1 LVFLCT
7 ENYNGFY
14 IRFTMGI
21 FMKRISVITP
31 AYFAKPFIGATI
43 QSAFSQKLPT
53 GIEIE
58 HIVISDDLQDYRE
71 FAKVGP
77 QYRMFF
83 SATGSCGAGPS
94 VARNVGMR
102 MATGE
107 FITFLDADDL
117 WDPDRVAR
125 LLPDADAVGAATC
138 RMRVAHPGEG
148 DGRPILPFVGDITP
162 TQVLQIHGGF
172 CPIYRREFAEHGWQ
186 EDIRFAED
194 VVFNLRATLGAG
206 VLRVLDAP
214 LMTYT
219 VRSSSL
225 SHAMPDACIQADAAY
240 SQFLE
245 AMQDWSWLPD
255 DLRSAFRHQV
265 AEKRRI
271 NLEYLGAWGNDS
283 SLTFEKFIG
292 RVGS

>member
-1 LVFLCT
+1 
-7 ENYNGFY
+7 
-14 IRFTMGI
+14 
-21 FMKRISVITP
+21 MKRISVITP
-31 AYFAKPFIGATI
+31 AYFAKPFICETI
-43 QSAFSQKLPT
+43 QSVVSQVLPI
-53 GIEIE
+53 GVEIE

-71 FAKVGP
+71 FSPKAP
-77 QYRMFF
+77 HYRMIFG
-83 SATGSCGAGPS
+83 ATGSCGAGPS
-94 VARNVGMR
+94 AARNVGMR

-117 WDPDRVAR
+117 WDSDRVVR

-138 RMRVAHPGEG
+138 RMRVAHPGEEE
-148 DGRPILPFVGDITP
+148 GRPILPFVGDITP
-162 TQVLQIHGGF
+162 AQVLRIHGGF

-194 VVFNLRATLGAG
+194 VVFNLRATLNAG

-240 SQFLE
+240 AQFLE
-245 AMQDWSWLPD
+245 AMRDWSWLPE
-255 DLRSAFRHQV
+255 DLRSAFRHRI

-271 NLEYLGAWGNDS
+271 NREYLGAWRNDP
-283 SLTFEKFIG
+283 SLTFERFIDRIG
-292 RVGS
+292 H

>member
-1 LVFLCT
+1 
-7 ENYNGFY
+7 
-14 IRFTMGI
+14 
-21 FMKRISVITP
+21 MKRVSVITP
-31 AYFAKPFIGATI
+31 AYFAKSFIGATI
-43 QSAFSQKLPT
+43 QSAFSQRLPD
-53 GIEIE
+53 GVEIE
-58 HIVISDDLQDYRE
+58 HIVVSDDLQDYRE

-83 SATGSCGAGPS
+83 SATGVRGAGPS
-94 VARNVGMR
+94 AARNVGLR

-117 WDPDRVAR
+117 WDPDRIAQ
-125 LLPDADAVGAATC
+125 LLPHAEAVGAATC

-162 TQVLQIHGGF
+162 RQVLHIHGGF

-186 EDIRFAED
+186 EDVRFAED
-194 VVFNLRATLGAG
+194 VVFNLQSVVAAG
-206 VLRVLDAP
+206 VLRVIDAQ

-219 VRSSSL
+219 VRPGSL
-225 SHAMPDACIQADAAY
+225 SHAMPESCIQADAAY
-240 SQFLE
+240 TQFLE
-245 AMQDWSWLPD
+245 AMQDWSWLPG

-271 NLEYLGAWGNDS
+271 NLEYIAAWGSDP
-283 SLTFEKFIG
+283 SLTFEKFIDQFG
-292 RVGS
+292 I

>member
-1 LVFLCT
+1 
-7 ENYNGFY
+7 
-14 IRFTMGI
+14 
-21 FMKRISVITP
+21 MKRISVITP
-31 AYFAKPFIGATI
+31 AYFAKSFIGATI
-43 QSAFSQKLPT
+43 QSAFAQNLPA

-71 FAKVGP
+71 FAKASP
-77 QYRMFF
+77 QYRMLF
-83 SATGSCGAGPS
+83 SATGIRGAGPS

-117 WDPDRVAR
+117 WDADRVAR
-125 LLPDADAVGAATC
+125 LLPEAEAVGAATC

-148 DGRPILPFVGDITP
+148 SGRPILPFVGDITP
-162 TQVLQIHGGF
+162 KQVLHIHGGF

-186 EDIRFAED
+186 DDVRFAED
-194 VVFNLRATLGAG
+194 VVFNLQSVLNSG
-206 VLRVLDAP
+206 VLRVIDAQ

-219 VRSSSL
+219 VRSGSL
-225 SHAMPDACIQADAAY
+225 SHAMPEACIQADAAY
-240 SQFLE
+240 SQFLA
-245 AMQDWSWLPD
+245 AMQDWSWLPN

-271 NLEYLGAWGNDS
+271 NLEYLSAWGNDS
-283 SLTFEKFIG
+283 SLTFERFIDQF
-292 RVGS
+292 GS